1 MNEDKGRLDL
11 IYGPNAVLEALR
23 AGNHPLR
30 QWRAPLYRSPRIAA
44 AAGVRATI
52 HFILIAIIFVMA
64 GWPTTALCL
73 SLAAVIIG
81 LSATAPDPRAFTT
94 LAVFAMPIACLLAG
108 ILKYLVFNGVSEFQ
122 LLAIGLAP
130 LVIGAALLIT
140 LPSGIMPPL
149 GRLSLVFTLVILAPS
164 NPQSYD
170 PDVFL
175 VTCLFAQLS
184 SVLVFAAQLLLPS
197 LSGERRI
204 RLLLDDAHREL
215 SRLDSGRARHL
226 APEEAAFRDAAR
238 IEQILT
244 TNGATAPPPRVVAE
258 ALRCF
263 DEAVVLRRCHAEL
276 DRLAE
281 TSLGNAVRAA
291 RAALTLRDG
300 GAILTAAEALRQTAA
315 QGNLSVEPVLAAL
328 VPASIVLEPW
338 RSFTG
343 SGQGT
348 HP

>member
-1 MNEDKGRLDL
+1 MRDS
-11 IYGPNAVLEALR
+11 LEALR
-23 AGNHPLR
+23 AGNYPLR

-44 AAGVRATI
+44 EAGVRAAI

-140 LPSGIMPPL
+140 LPSGILPPL

-170 PDVFL
+170 PRRIPCDVSVCPAFL
-175 VTCLFAQLS
+175 GSGLRGATPAA
-184 SVLVFAAQLLLPS
+184 VLVRRTEDPAAAGRGPS
-197 LSGERRI
+197 
-204 RLLLDDAHREL
+204 
-215 SRLDSGRARHL
+215 RA
-226 APEEAAFRDAAR
+226 E
-238 IEQILT
+238 
-244 TNGATAPPPRVVAE
+244 PPRFRSE
-258 ALRCF
+258 PGIS
-263 DEAVVLRRCHAEL
+263 RRRKPRFAMPPG
-276 DRLAE
+276 
-281 TSLGNAVRAA
+281 S
-291 RAALTLRDG
+291 
-300 GAILTAAEALRQTAA
+300 
-315 QGNLSVEPVLAAL
+315 S
-328 VPASIVLEPW
+328 
-338 RSFTG
+338 RS
-343 SGQGT
+343 
-348 HP
+348 

>member
-1 MNEDKGRLDL
+1 M
-11 IYGPNAVLEALR
+11 
-23 AGNHPLR
+23 
-30 QWRAPLYRSPRIAA
+30 
-44 AAGVRATI
+44 
-52 HFILIAIIFVMA
+52 
-64 GWPTTALCL
+64 
-73 SLAAVIIG
+73 
-81 LSATAPDPRAFTT
+81 
-94 LAVFAMPIACLLAG
+94 
-108 ILKYLVFNGVSEFQ
+108 
-122 LLAIGLAP
+122 
-130 LVIGAALLIT
+130 
-140 LPSGIMPPL
+140 
-149 GRLSLVFTLVILAPS
+149 
-164 NPQSYD
+164 
-170 PDVFL
+170 
-175 VTCLFAQLS
+175 TCLFAQLS

-204 RLLLDDAHREL
+204 RLLLDEAYREL

-244 TNGATAPPPRVVAE
+244 AKGATAPPPQVVAE

-281 TSLGNAVRAA
+281 TSLGEAVRAA

-315 QGNLSVEPVLAAL
+315 QENLSIEPVLAAL
-328 VPASIVLEPW
+328 VPASIVFEPSQ
-338 RSFTG
+338 SFAG